1 MKFKKYRPV
10 FLGYIVLGLFV
21 NACSH
26 EPAPNYENRL
36 DEIGIKVVRLSEEY
50 NSSLSYRDTILDF
63 AYGNNELYFTLYN
76 HKFRSDS
83 VQLEVGNGPV
93 GDFND
98 QDGAVQAD
106 YFIKF
111 IQGKKEVWLRLKYNR
126 GDDKFYM
133 VGYHTERG
141 RL

>member
-1 MKFKKYRPV
+1 MKFQYLLLLIPW
-10 FLGYIVLGLFV
+10 VLFF
-21 NACSH
+21 ACSP
-26 EPAPNYENRL
+26 EPAPNYEYRL
-36 DEIGIKVVRLSEEY
+36 KRIGKKTVKLSEEY
-50 NSSLSYRDTILDF
+50 NPSLSYRDTIQDF
-63 AYGNNELYFTLYN
+63 AYGNNDLYIALFN

-83 VQLEVGNGPV
+83 VQLEVGKGTL

-126 GDDKFYM
+126 ETDKFHL
-133 VGYHTERG
+133 VGYHSERG
-141 RL
+141 GL